1 MRAFSQSLH
10 FFLWVWLLSADQRP
24 NILFCISDDQSYA
37 HTGANGDPVVKTPA
51 FDRVAKEGVR
61 FTHAFCDAPT
71 CGPSRSA
78 ILTGQHIWR
87 LEEAGNIHSTLPKK
101 FITYT
106 EVLAEAGYAVGF
118 TGKGWSPGRLSAGG
132 RDSNPAGEEFQKHRL
147 KPSFRAMRNTDYAA
161 NFDDFLG
168 EVKKNQPFCFWL
180 GTSEPH
186 RAFELGAGKRT
197 GKDPAKVIVPK
208 IFPDHPVVRSDILD
222 YYIEIEHFDK
232 MVARALN
239 SLEKSGQLD
248 NTIVVV
254 TSDHGMP
261 FPRAKASLH
270 DQGAR
275 VPLSIRWPMGIK
287 NPGRVFP
294 DPVNL
299 SDLAPTFLQA
309 AGLKVPGMMT
319 ATGLL
324 DVIGNEPKSAR
335 LAAFI
340 AMERHDGCR
349 KGGKG
354 YPSRAIRTKDYMY
367 ILNYTPDRWPA
378 GNPDREFCARYIPF
392 GEVDSSPTKTLLMD
406 NKDKPG
412 FKRFYD
418 LAFAKRPAEE
428 LYDLAEDPGQINNLA
443 GKTKYAK
450 VQKELSSQLK
460 QRLKQTKDP
469 RALGLDAPWDY
480 YPYYGAMRNKNWA
493 VDPKPYSTKSE

>member
-1 MRAFSQSLH
+1 MRYKNLAGYILSLAIIAG
-10 FFLWVWLLSADQRP
+10 STGKAKPP
-24 NILFCISDDQSYA
+24 NILFCISDDQGYA
-37 HTGANGDPVVKTPA
+37 HTGANGDPVVQTPA
-51 FDRVAKEGVR
+51 FDRVAREGIR

-101 FITYT
+101 FVTYT
-106 EVLAEAGYAVGF
+106 EVLQEAGYSVGF

-132 RDSNPAGEEFQKHRL
+132 RDSNPAGREFSKRKL
-147 KPSFRAMRNTDYAA
+147 KPPFRGMRNTDYAA
-161 NFDDFLG
+161 NFEDFLAQ
-168 EVKKNQPFCFWL
+168 VKEGQPFCFWL

-186 RAFELGAGKRT
+186 RGFELGAGKRT
-197 GKDPAKVIVPK
+197 GKDPAKVIVPA

-222 YYIEIEHFDK
+222 YYVEVEHFDQ
-232 MVARALN
+232 MVARALH
-239 SLEKSGQLD
+239 SLEKTDQLD

-270 DQGAR
+270 DDGSR
-275 VPLSIRWPMGIK
+275 VPLAIRWPKGIK
-287 NPGRVFP
+287 DSGRTFH

-299 SDLAPTFLQA
+299 SALAPTFLEA
-309 AGLKVPGMMT
+309 AGLAVPGMMT
-319 ATGLL
+319 ANSLQ
-324 DVIGNEPKSAR
+324 DVIANKPQTNHS
-335 LAAFI
+335 AAFI

-354 YPSRAIRTKDYMY
+354 YPCRAIRTKDYMY
-367 ILNYTPDRWPA
+367 ILNHKPERWPA

-412 FKRFYD
+412 FKRFYN

-428 LYDLAEDPGQINNLA
+428 LYDVAKDPGQIVNLA
-443 GKTKYAK
+443 GKPEYAK
-450 VQKELSSQLK
+450 IQKKLSAQLK
-460 QRLKQTKDP
+460 QRLTLTKDP
-469 RALGLDAPWDY
+469 RALGLDAPWDH
-480 YPYYGAMRNKNWA
+480 YPYYGAMRNKNWE
-493 VDPKPYSTKSE
+493 VDPRP